1 MPHSCQADGRHV
13 PVDID
18 SVLAEAEAIIAQHQL
33 RLGGPNTGMPL
44 LFWDA
49 LFFERRAVERFL
61 EEELVSTAPFYR
73 AVATRA
79 FPSVASSDPRKLG
92 GRRCAGFNSVNRS
105 PLRTGPSETSHDQ
118 AYS

>member
-1 MPHSCQADGRHV
+1 MPPSCQAEGGHDS
-13 PVDID
+13 VDI
-18 SVLAEAEAIIAQHQL
+18 VLAEAEAIIAL
-33 RLGGPNTGMPL
+33 PL

-79 FPSVASSDPRKLG
+79 FPSVASSEPRKLG

>member
-1 MPHSCQADGRHV
+1 MPPSCQAEGAHDS
-13 PVDID
+13 VDI
-18 SVLAEAEAIIAQHQL
+18 VLAEAEAIIAL
-33 RLGGPNTGMPL
+33 PL

-49 LFFERRAVERFL
+49 LFFERRAVELFL

-79 FPSVASSDPRKLG
+79 
-92 GRRCAGFNSVNRS
+92 NSVNRS